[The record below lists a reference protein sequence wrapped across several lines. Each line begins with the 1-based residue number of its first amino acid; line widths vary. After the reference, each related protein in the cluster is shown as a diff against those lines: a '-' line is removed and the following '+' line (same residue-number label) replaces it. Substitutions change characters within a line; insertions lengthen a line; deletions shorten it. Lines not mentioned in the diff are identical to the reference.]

1 MAHVAIMI
9 RIIPSENRNMYF
21 RMIQDSDTTFKV
33 EMGRV
38 GAAPYVRYYPLS
50 VWDEMYQKKISE
62 GYQDKTTLM
71 DVRSSN
77 TYKEI
82 EDDSVRELISFL
94 QQESSMAIK
103 SNYSVSV
110 SEVSPQMI
118 TQAEDILNQLRII
131 HGKII
136 LSWNNYLLYCLGK

>member
-82 EDDSVRELISFL
+82 EDDSVRELISFCNRNHL
-94 QQESSMAIK
+94 WP
-103 SNYSVSV
+103 SN
-110 SEVSPQMI
+110 
-118 TQAEDILNQLRII
+118 L
-131 HGKII
+131 II
-136 LSWNNYLLYCLGK
+136 LYPYPRLARR

>member
-71 DVRSSN
+71 DVRLFKKTRRCNLFEN
-77 TYKEI
+77 TRLFRRKE
-82 EDDSVRELISFL
+82 
-94 QQESSMAIK
+94 K
-103 SNYSVSV
+103 
-110 SEVSPQMI
+110 
-118 TQAEDILNQLRII
+118 
-131 HGKII
+131 
-136 LSWNNYLLYCLGK
+136 

>member
-77 TYKEI
+77 TYP
-82 EDDSVRELISFL
+82 
-94 QQESSMAIK
+94 SMLSII
-103 SNYSVSV
+103 
-110 SEVSPQMI
+110 PQSLWM
-118 TQAEDILNQLRII
+118 N
-131 HGKII
+131 
-136 LSWNNYLLYCLGK
+136 